1 MRSPKEI
8 WQAALGELELEV
20 NKPNFRTWLEKTVGL
35 DYQGN
40 RFTIG
45 VPNTFVAEY
54 LDRNQRSLIE
64 KTLIN
69 FIGGDIEVSFEVT
82 SAPSSLAE
90 AKRPKKTG
98 GRLSPKYTFDSFI
111 VGSCNRLAHA
121 SALAAAQNPGQG
133 YNPLFLYGGVGLGK
147 THLLQA
153 IGHMAQASG
162 LKALYVSG
170 EQFTNDF
177 IRAIREKQTDDFRKK
192 YRSVD
197 LLLFDDIQFIGGKAG
212 TEECFFHTFNELH
225 NQSRQIVLTSDRP
238 PKEIPSLEDRLC
250 SRFEWG
256 LIVETKAPDL
266 KTRLAILKAKAE
278 QADSPTSKAALEYI
292 AHQAKK
298 SIRELEGCLNRVIAY
313 ARLLNTAISTE
324 LARQALSDI
333 AGKASPG
340 GRLSPSLLIDTVAD
354 SFNLNTTDIVGRRRD
369 KETAL
374 ARQVAMYLLRK
385 QNSYSLAEI
394 GQELG
399 GRSPSTV
406 SHAYQKI
413 AADIETSAYLR
424 RKLDAINYQ
433 LNPGSGARGF

>member
-45 VPNTFVAEY
+45 VPNAFVAEY

-82 SAPSSLAE
+82 PAPSSPAE
-90 AKRPKKTG
+90 AKRPKKTS

-121 SALAAAQNPGQG
+121 SALAAAQNPGRG

-162 LKALYVSG
+162 LKTLYVSG

-177 IRAIREKQTDDFRKK
+177 I
-192 YRSVD
+192 
-197 LLLFDDIQFIGGKAG
+197 
-212 TEECFFHTFNELH
+212 
-225 NQSRQIVLTSDRP
+225 
-238 PKEIPSLEDRLC
+238 
-250 SRFEWG
+250 
-256 LIVETKAPDL
+256 
-266 KTRLAILKAKAE
+266 
-278 QADSPTSKAALEYI
+278 
-292 AHQAKK
+292 
-298 SIRELEGCLNRVIAY
+298 
-313 ARLLNTAISTE
+313 
-324 LARQALSDI
+324 
-333 AGKASPG
+333 
-340 GRLSPSLLIDTVAD
+340 
-354 SFNLNTTDIVGRRRD
+354 
-369 KETAL
+369 
-374 ARQVAMYLLRK
+374 
-385 QNSYSLAEI
+385 
-394 GQELG
+394 
-399 GRSPSTV
+399 
-406 SHAYQKI
+406 
-413 AADIETSAYLR
+413 SA
-424 RKLDAINYQ
+424 
-433 LNPGSGARGF
+433 